1 MASDRFKGGAEPVPA
16 RRPTLELLSP
26 GLVERI
32 VAEALD
38 VLHEVGVLVDDDEA
52 LALLGDGGAQI
63 DRNSRRAM
71 IPEDLVWR
79 SVQSVPNAPVVFSR
93 DGEPALRL
101 EGWNVHFDPGSAAI
115 KILDAQ
121 TGHARPATS
130 ADLIDLVRL
139 ADALPHLAAQSTALV
154 VSDVPREI
162 ADRYRLFLVLLNSP
176 KPVVTGTFTVEGFAV
191 MRDMLAV
198 VAGGARALREKPR
211 AIFDACPSPP
221 LKWSRLTVQTLLEC
235 ARSGLPAELVSMPLF
250 GATSPATL
258 AGALVQH
265 TAENLSG
272 VVIHHLAGRGSPI
285 IYGGSPA
292 VFDMRHGTTAMGAIE
307 TAMVVCAYAQI
318 GRWLGLPTHGY
329 LGQSDAK
336 VVDAQAGLESSPGIL
351 MAALAGVH
359 VVSGA
364 GMLEFESCQ
373 SLEKLV
379 IDDEICGM
387 ALRLARGIEGRG
399 TRLAEDLWG
408 DLASGD
414 HFLTSPAT
422 LRWLR
427 DEMVFPSAVIDRRSR
442 DAWQAEGSTTT
453 LDRARQRVRE
463 ILARHQPKPLDDGA
477 RQELV
482 QIMTAEARRHGLDRL
497 PGVQPAG

>member
-1 MASDRFKGGAEPVPA
+1 
-16 RRPTLELLSP
+16 
-26 GLVERI
+26 
-32 VAEALD
+32 VAEAVE
-38 VLHEVGVLVDDDEA
+38 VLGKVGVLVDDEEA
-52 LALLGDGGAQI
+52 LAVLGDGGALV
-63 DRNSRRAM
+63 DKKTRRAM

-79 SVQSVPNAPVVFSR
+79 CVRSAPSAVSVFSR

-115 KILDAQ
+115 KILDSQ
-121 TGHARPATS
+121 TLEARAASS
-130 ADLIDLVRL
+130 ADLVELVRL
-139 ADALPHLAAQSTALV
+139 ADALPNMAAQSTALV

-176 KPVVTGTFTVEGFAV
+176 KPVITGTFTVEGFAV
-191 MRDMLAV
+191 MKEMLAV
-198 VAGGARALREKPR
+198 VAGSAQALREKPR

-221 LKWSRLTVQTLLEC
+221 LKWSHLTVQALLEC

-250 GATSPATL
+250 GATASVTL

-272 VVIHHLAGRGSPI
+272 VVIHQLASPGSPI

-292 VFDMRHGTTAMGAIE
+292 VFDMRHGTTAMGAME

-318 GRWLGLPTHGY
+318 GRFLGLPTHGY
-329 LGQSDAK
+329 LGQSDSK
-336 VVDAQAGLESSPGIL
+336 SVDSQAGLESSLGVIT
-351 MAALAGVH
+351 AALAGVNI
-359 VVSGA
+359 VSGA

-387 ALRLARGIEGRG
+387 ALRLVRGIQGRSQP
-399 TRLAEDLWG
+399 LAEDLWG
-408 DLASGD
+408 DLTPGD
-414 HFLTSPAT
+414 HFLTSPTT

-427 DEMVFPSAVIDRRSR
+427 EEMVFPGAVIDRRSR
-442 DAWQAEGSTTT
+442 EQWLADGSTTA
-453 LDRARQRVRE
+453 LDRARRRVRE
-463 ILARHQPKPLDDGA
+463 LLTRHQPKPLSDGV
-477 RQELV
+477 RQQLV
-482 QIMTAEARRHGLDRL
+482 EIMSADANRHGMDRL
-497 PGVQPAG
+497 PGV

>member
-1 MASDRFKGGAEPVPA
+1 MASGESDKGRGPIAP
-16 RRPTLELLSP
+16 RRPTLELLSRE
-26 GLVERI
+26 LLEKI

-38 VLHEVGVLVDDDEA
+38 VLARVGVLVEDEEA
-52 LALLGDGGAQI
+52 LAVLGDGGARV
-63 DRNSRRAM
+63 DKKARRAM

-79 SVQSVPNAPVVFSR
+79 CVNSAPSAVAVFSR

-115 KILDAQ
+115 KILDGE
-121 TGHARPATS
+121 TLEARAAKS
-130 ADLIDLVRL
+130 ADLVELVRL
-139 ADALPHLAAQSTALV
+139 ADALPSMAAQSTALV
-154 VSDVPREI
+154 VSDVPVEI
-162 ADRYRLFLVLLNSP
+162 ADRYRLFLVLLNSA

-191 MRDMLAV
+191 MKEML
-198 VAGGARALREKPR
+198 VAAAGSSQALREKPR

-235 ARSGLPAELVSMPLF
+235 ARSGLPAELISMPLF

-272 VVIHHLAGRGSPI
+272 VVIHQLAGPGSPI

-292 VFDMRHGTTAMGAIE
+292 VFDMRHGTTAMGAME
-307 TAMVVCAYAQI
+307 TAMVVCGYAQI
-318 GRWLGLPTHGY
+318 GRFLGLPTHGY
-329 LGQSDAK
+329 LGLSDAK
-336 VVDAQAGLESSPGIL
+336 VVDFQAGLESSLGATI
-351 MAALAGVH
+351 AALAGVNL
-359 VVSGA
+359 VSGA

-379 IDDEICGM
+379 IDDEICRM

-399 TRLAEDLWG
+399 DPLADDLWG

-414 HFLTSPAT
+414 HFLTSPTT

-427 DEMVFPSAVIDRRSR
+427 EEMVFPGAVIDRRTR
-442 DAWQAEGSTTT
+442 EKWRADGSTSFE
-453 LDRARQRVRE
+453 RARERVRDL
-463 ILARHQPKPLDDGA
+463 LARRQPKPLADGVC
-477 RQELV
+477 RQLME
-482 QIMTAEARRHGLDRL
+482 IMSADARRHGMDRL
-497 PGVQPAG
+497 PGV

>member
-1 MASDRFKGGAEPVPA
+1 MDSWTRSEGGAQDSA
-16 RRPTLELLSP
+16 RRPTLSLLSQP
-26 GLVERI
+26 LLERI
-32 VAEALD
+32 LGEALE
-38 VLHEVGVLVDDDEA
+38 VLAQVGVLVEDDEA
-52 LALLGDGGAQI
+52 LAVLGDGGARV
-63 DRNSRRAM
+63 DRSSRRAK
-71 IPEDLVWR
+71 IPENLVWECVR
-79 SVQSVPNAPVVFSR
+79 TAPSAFSVYTR

-101 EGWNVHFDPGSAAI
+101 EGWNVYFDPGSAAI
-115 KILDAQ
+115 KILDSETHQ
-121 TGHARPATS
+121 ARQATS
-130 ADLIDLVRL
+130 ADLVNLVRL

-176 KPVVTGTFTVEGFAV
+176 KPVITGTFTVEAFAV
-191 MRDMLAV
+191 MKEMLAT
-198 VAGGARALREKPR
+198 VAGGASRLAERPM

-221 LKWSRLTVQTLLEC
+221 LKWSRLTVRALLEC
-235 ARSGLPAELVSMPLF
+235 ARSGLPAELISMPLF

-272 VVIHHLAGRGSPI
+272 VVIHQLARPGSPI

-292 VFDMRHGTTAMGAIE
+292 VFDMRFGTTAMGAIE

-318 GRWLGLPTHGY
+318 GRFLGLPTHGY

-336 VVDAQAGLESSPGIL
+336 LVDCQAGLESAPGMVL
-351 MAALAGVH
+351 AALAGVN

-379 IDDEICGM
+379 IDNDICGM
-387 ALRLARGIEGRG
+387 ALRLTQGIEGRDG
-399 TRLAEDLWG
+399 RLAEDLWG
-408 DLASGD
+408 DLAAGD
-414 HFLTSPAT
+414 HFLTSPIT

-427 DEMVFPSAVIDRRSR
+427 EETLFPSAVIDRRSR
-442 DAWQAEGSTTT
+442 DAWLAEGATTA
-453 LDRARQRVRE
+453 LHRARRRVRD
-463 ILARHQPKPLDDGA
+463 ILATHQPKPLADEV

-482 QIMTAEARRHGLDRL
+482 QIMEADAKRYGLDRL
-497 PGVQPAG
+497 PSL

>member
-1 MASDRFKGGAEPVPA
+1 MASDKLDEGPGAVAA
-16 RRPTLELLSP
+16 RRPTLELLSQ
-26 GLVERI
+26 GLLERI

-38 VLHEVGVLVDDDEA
+38 VLHKVGVLVDDDEA
-52 LALLGDGGAQI
+52 LGLLGDGGAWV
-63 DRNSRRAM
+63 DRKSRRAT

-79 SVQSVPNAPVVFSR
+79 SVRSVPKAPAISSR

-101 EGWNVHFDPGSAAI
+101 EEWNVYFDPGSAAI
-115 KILDAQ
+115 KILDSQ
-121 TGHARPATS
+121 TLEARAATS

-139 ADALPHLAAQSTALV
+139 ADALPNLAAQSTALV

-162 ADRYRLFLVLLNSP
+162 ADRYRLFLVLLNSS

-191 MRDMLAV
+191 MKEMLAA
-198 VAGGARALREKPR
+198 VAGNPQKLRENPC

-221 LKWSRLTVQTLLEC
+221 LKWSHLTVQTLLEC

-272 VVIHHLAGRGSPI
+272 VVIHQLAGPGSPI
-285 IYGGSPA
+285 VYGGSPA
-292 VFDMRHGTTAMGAIE
+292 VFDMRYGTTAMGAVE

-318 GRWLGLPTHGY
+318 GRRLGLPTHGY

-351 MAALAGVH
+351 LAALAGVN

-387 ALRLARGIEGRG
+387 ALRLARGIPGRG
-399 TRLAEDLWG
+399 PRLAEDLWG
-408 DLASGD
+408 DLAAGD
-414 HFLTSPAT
+414 HFLTSPTT

-427 DEMVFPSAVIDRRSR
+427 GELTFPSAVIDRRSR
-442 DAWQAEGSTTT
+442 ETWLADGGATAQ
-453 LDRARQRVRE
+453 DRARRRVRDV
-463 ILARHQPKPLDDGA
+463 LASHEPKPLADEV
-477 RQELV
+477 RRELV
-482 QIMTAEARRHGLDRL
+482 KIMGADARRHGLDRL
-497 PGVQPAG
+497 PGV